1 MSRKGYCWDN
11 AVAESFFA
19 SLKTERIYL
28 TKYQTRQEA
37 KRDIFSYIG
46 HCIAGTRST
55 CNGHDSGQRVRAV
68 GLAGDG
74 RRQAQLEAQAREAP
88 RGYYQNRAGN

>member
-37 KRDIFSYIG
+37 KRDIFSYIEMFYNCRRR
-46 HCIAGTRST
+46 HSFLD
-55 CNGHDSGQRVRAV
+55 NLSPKNYEKLWEMQKAV
-68 GLAGDG
+68 
-74 RRQAQLEAQAREAP
+74 
-88 RGYYQNRAGN
+88 